1 MATIVAFHAHPDDEA
16 VLTGGTLARLSAE
29 GHRTVVVVASDGVMG
44 PATEEGAGRRMSQLR
59 ASAAILGV
67 ARVEHLGYADS
78 GAGPILYEDPPDRQR
93 FARADTDEAA
103 VRLAQL
109 LRDEN
114 ADVLLSYDPQGGW
127 GHPDHLKVHQ
137 VGARAALMVGTVRL
151 LEVTM
156 PAEMIKRLFPAAKL
170 LRVIV
175 RYDPND
181 RPAVFT
187 PGSAITHRVN
197 VRRYAPQKRA
207 AIAAHQSA
215 LARGRAARLLRWL
228 TRLPNPVFA
237 LLLGYEWFTQ
247 PGATP
252 EVVRESIL
260 DPA

>member
-29 GHRTVVVVASDGVMG
+29 GHRTVVVVACDGVMG
-44 PATEEGAGRRMSQLR
+44 AATEEGAGRRMNELR

-78 GAGPILYEDPPDRQR
+78 GSGPILYEDPPDRQR
-93 FARADTDEAA
+93 FARVDVDEAA
-103 VRLAQL
+103 ARLAQL
-109 LRDEN
+109 LREEN
-114 ADVLLSYDPQGGW
+114 ADVLLSYDPQGGY
-127 GHPDHLKVHQ
+127 GHPDHVKVHQ
-137 VGARAALMVGTVRL
+137 VGARAALMAETVRL

-156 PAEMIKRLFPAAKL
+156 PSEMIKRLFPAAKL
-170 LRVIV
+170 LRMIV
-175 RYDPND
+175 RYDPAD
-181 RPAVFT
+181 RPAVYMSR
-187 PGSAITHRVN
+187 SAITHRIN

-207 AIAAHQSA
+207 AIAAHRSA
-215 LARGRAARLLRWL
+215 LAQGRAARLLRWM

-237 LLLGYEWFTQ
+237 LLLGFEWFTE

-252 EVVRESIL
+252 KIVQESVL